1 MQPVELTVGF
11 LLFLLSLVLYLLPG
25 IYAYMHQ
32 HRHRQLI
39 VLTNVLFGWTVIG
52 WIIVAVWASSKA
64 RDDPPAPSEQT
75 HRKCPDCAELIL
87 KEARVCKHCGCKS
100 LEPC

>member
-1 MQPVELTVGF
+1 MQPVELTTGF
-11 LLFLLSLVLYLLPG
+11 LLFLLALVLYLLPG
-25 IYAYMHQ
+25 IYASIHK
-32 HRHRQLI
+32 HRHRQMI

-52 WIIVAVWASSKA
+52 WIVVAVWASSKA
-64 RDDPPAPSEQT
+64 RDDQPAPSEQT

-100 LEPC
+100 QEPC

>member
-1 MQPVELTVGF
+1 MQSAELTTGF
-11 LLFLLSLVLYLLPG
+11 LLFIVSLVIYVLPG
-25 IYAYMHQ
+25 IYAYTQ
-32 HRHRQLI
+32 RHRNRQLI
-39 VLTNVLFGWTVIG
+39 FFVNLIFGWTVIG
-52 WIIVAVWASSKA
+52 WIICAVWASGK
-64 RDDPPAPSEQT
+64 DIEEPKIPVEQT